1 MDQSIR
7 FQQIQEDL
15 HKNRKKIK
23 ISIDN
28 SLQKASDNL
37 KEEQSLRVRR
47 TRFLN
52 YKSYFPYF
60 NYCIM

>member
-47 TRFLN
+47 TRFLH